1 VRYRTD
7 CIGIQVQ
14 FIHRERRVQ
23 DAVMNEDQVR
33 GRIKE
38 AKGEVQ
44 NVAGKIVGNK
54 KLERKGKIQNVSGK
68 VQAGY
73 GDLKE
78 DLKNIR

>member
-1 VRYRTD
+1 
-7 CIGIQVQ
+7 
-14 FIHRERRVQ
+14 
-23 DAVMNEDQVR
+23 MNEDQVR

-44 NVAGKIVGNK
+44 NVAGKIVGDK

-68 VQAGY
+68 IQAGY

-78 DLKNIR
+78 DLKNKR